1 MNYRVLRIEEDVDFG
16 CEERKEGDPVMAVV
30 RLEDEDG
37 DVKIV
42 RQRDQMLYDR
52 DINEGDRV
60 WFDERQELVK
70 RDIACMDERLAAQT
84 KARTDPVRSDNRWQ
98 RQAEL
103 SVNCN

>member
-1 MNYRVLRIEEDVDFG
+1 MKIRIMNYRVVRIEEDVEFG

-30 RLEDEDG
+30 WLEDEDG
-37 DVKIV
+37 EVKIV

-70 RDIACMDERLAAQT
+70 
-84 KARTDPVRSDNRWQ
+84 
-98 RQAEL
+98 
-103 SVNCN
+103 

>member
-1 MNYRVLRIEEDVDFG
+1 MNYRVLRGEEDVDFG

-70 RDIACMDERLAAQT
+70 
-84 KARTDPVRSDNRWQ
+84 
-98 RQAEL
+98 
-103 SVNCN
+103 

>member
-1 MNYRVLRIEEDVDFG
+1 MNYRVVRIEEDVEFG

-30 RLEDEDG
+30 WLEDEDG

-70 RDIACMDERLAAQT
+70 
-84 KARTDPVRSDNRWQ
+84 
-98 RQAEL
+98 
-103 SVNCN
+103 

>member
-1 MNYRVLRIEEDVDFG
+1 MNYRVVRIEEDVEFG
-16 CEERKEGDPVMAVV
+16 C
-30 RLEDEDG
+30 EDEDG

-70 RDIACMDERLAAQT
+70 
-84 KARTDPVRSDNRWQ
+84 
-98 RQAEL
+98 
-103 SVNCN
+103 

>member
-1 MNYRVLRIEEDVDFG
+1 MEFG

-30 RLEDEDG
+30 GLEDEDG
-37 DVKIV
+37 EVKIV

-70 RDIACMDERLAAQT
+70 
-84 KARTDPVRSDNRWQ
+84 
-98 RQAEL
+98 
-103 SVNCN
+103 

>member
-1 MNYRVLRIEEDVDFG
+1 MNYRVVRIEEDVEKDRS
-16 CEERKEGDPVMAVV
+16 ELKQGDPVMAVV

-70 RDIACMDERLAAQT
+70 
-84 KARTDPVRSDNRWQ
+84 
-98 RQAEL
+98 
-103 SVNCN
+103 

>member
-1 MNYRVLRIEEDVDFG
+1 MGSEMCIRD
-16 CEERKEGDPVMAVV
+16 RKEGDPVMAVV

-70 RDIACMDERLAAQT
+70 
-84 KARTDPVRSDNRWQ
+84 
-98 RQAEL
+98 
-103 SVNCN
+103 

>member
-1 MNYRVLRIEEDVDFG
+1 MNYRVLRIEEDVEFG

-60 WFDERQELVK
+60 WLVYLHLDFTKMMQLPK
-70 RDIACMDERLAAQT
+70 RCSYCLIMEQI
-84 KARTDPVRSDNRWQ
+84 WI
-98 RQAEL
+98 
-103 SVNCN
+103 

>member
-1 MNYRVLRIEEDVDFG
+1 MNYRVVRIEEDVEFG

-30 RLEDEDG
+30 WLEDG

-70 RDIACMDERLAAQT
+70 
-84 KARTDPVRSDNRWQ
+84 
-98 RQAEL
+98 
-103 SVNCN
+103 

>member
-1 MNYRVLRIEEDVDFG
+1 MNYRVVRIVEDVEFG

-30 RLEDEDG
+30 WLEDEDG

-70 RDIACMDERLAAQT
+70 
-84 KARTDPVRSDNRWQ
+84 
-98 RQAEL
+98 
-103 SVNCN
+103 